1 MTKMQQ
7 DILCQ
12 MCPNTEFFL
21 VRIWTLFMQYIKM
34 SSTSQLEQ
42 MSDEKSTV
50 EEKEKSRL
58 C

>member
-1 MTKMQQ
+1 
-7 DILCQ
+7 
-12 MCPNTEFFL
+12 
-21 VRIWTLFMQYIKM
+21 MQYIKM

-58 C
+58 CWEKGKELIGSI